1 MSKLDIAVWDIQF
14 YKIDEDGNE
23 LQNADGTVKI
33 FGLKNS
39 IGRNFD
45 WSYIAES
52 FEEDELEEIEE
63 SDNDKNRTYIYR

>member
-23 LQNADGTVKI
+23 LQNTDGTVKI

-39 IGRNFD
+39 TGRNFD
-45 WSYIAES
+45 WSLIAES
-52 FEEDELEEIEE
+52 FEEDELEEIKEPK
-63 SDNDKNRTYIYR
+63 DDKS